1 MQWLHQYD
9 FYTNI
14 EIFNNFNFL
23 ELDWDPKY
31 EKYISI
37 DYSKFTRIGADLE
50 NTPEQQVAFLKLN
63 VCENYYIIIYLL
75 LEA

>member
-1 MQWLHQYD
+1 MRSFH
-9 FYTNI
+9 TTPGMGPKS
-14 EIFNNFNFL
+14 ES
-23 ELDWDPKY
+23 KY